1 MKRLKEITPTFL
13 FAAHVLLVFLL
24 IFQGKVHLPMW
35 MQPLGRMHPM
45 LLHVPIGL
53 LVLTGL
59 LWWAKK
65 EFDRAAIQTVL
76 DAVLSLTAITAVTT
90 ALLGFFLS
98 REGGYPDGLLQK
110 HLWSGVALSFFT
122 YGLAIY
128 NEQLQIKPQ
137 RMGYAVTLSIAVLLL
152 TGHWGASLTHG
163 EDYLFPQA
171 EQSKE
176 QVITKQSPVF
186 VAAVEPILRAKC
198 YSCHNDQKLKGGLN
212 MTSIENLQRGGKH
225 GAIWVPKNA
234 AKSHLIERIQLG
246 MEEKK
251 HMPPKGK
258 PQLTTE
264 ESRLIFAWI
273 QSGADYSKRLTDL
286 PATDSLKKL
295 AEPFF
300 NKNTQAVIAPP
311 RVYDLPFAADKTIEK
326 LNTPFRIVA
335 PIATGSPA
343 LQVDFLAR
351 KAYEPQQ
358 LSELSAISGQLVS
371 LDLSNMPIK
380 DSDVKTLAQFKV
392 LEKLWINNSDLTGAT
407 LGELKTCTHL
417 KTLGLSGTQV
427 DKKIFDVLGQMP
439 SLQEVY
445 VWNTKITPAEI
456 AAFQKS
462 HKKPHFRSGYIPND
476 SLRLQLNPPTLVNE
490 DFVLNNKTPVVFKH
504 SLRGALI
511 RYTINGVDP
520 DTTSSPV
527 FSKPIFLNGYTEVKA
542 RATKDQWIASSV
554 VSYTFF
560 RGKIH
565 ADSAAILSL
574 PEPEYPG
581 TGAKTLIN
589 HKKGL
594 IENFKDTAWLGY
606 RHRPLIGLFFFKQ
619 PQTIQSL
626 TLSLGINIGSY
637 IFPPLEV
644 QIWGGSSAS
653 KLQLLKTLKP
663 KQPADYEPNR
673 MLGIQADLPKDSKFQ
688 VIKIVAK
695 PVPKL
700 PSWHS
705 GKGDLGWVMIDEV
718 FFN

>member
-13 FAAHVLLVFLL
+13 FATHILLVFLL
-24 IFQGKVHLPMW
+24 IFQGKVHLPLW
-35 MQPLGRMHPM
+35 MLPLGRMHPM
-45 LLHVPIGL
+45 LLHLPIGL

-65 EFDRAAIQTVL
+65 EFDAPAIQTIL
-76 DAVLSLTAITAVTT
+76 DAVLSLTAVTAVTT

-98 REGGYPDGLLQK
+98 RESGYPDGLLQK
-110 HLWSGVALSFFT
+110 HMWSGVALSFLT
-122 YGLAIY
+122 YFLALY
-128 NEQLQIKPQ
+128 NEQLQLKPQ
-137 RMGYAVTLSIAVLLL
+137 LMGYAVTLSIAVLLL

-163 EDYLFPQA
+163 EDYLFPQP
-171 EQSKE
+171 EKSKE
-176 QVITKQSPVF
+176 IAITKQTPIF
-186 VAAVEPILRAKC
+186 AAAIEPILSAKC

-234 AKSHLIERIQLG
+234 AKSHLIERLQLG

-258 PQLTTE
+258 PQLSNE

-273 QSGADYSKRLTDL
+273 QAGADYKKRLSDL
-286 PATDSLKKL
+286 PTTDSLKKM

-300 NKNTQAVIAPP
+300 NKNTQMVIAPP
-311 RVYDLPFAADKTIEK
+311 RVYDLPFASDKTIAK
-326 LNTPFRIVA
+326 LNSPFLIVA
-335 PIATGSPA
+335 PIANGSPA
-343 LQVDFLAR
+343 LQADFLAR
-351 KAYEPQQ
+351 KAYDPRQ
-358 LSELSAISGQLVS
+358 LSDLSAISGQLVS

-392 LEKLWINNSDLTGAT
+392 LEKLLINNSDLTGAT
-407 LGELKTCTHL
+407 LGALKTCTHL

-427 DKKIFDVLGQMP
+427 DKKIFDLLRQIP

-445 VWNTKITPAEI
+445 VWNTKITPTDI
-456 AAFQKS
+456 ADFQKS
-462 HKKPHFRSGYIPND
+462 HKKPHFRSGFITND
-476 SLRLQLNPPTLVNE
+476 SIRLQLNPPTLVNE
-490 DFVLNNKTPVVFKH
+490 DFVLNDKTPVVFKH

-511 RYTINGVDP
+511 RYTIDGQDP
-520 DTTSSPV
+520 DTTSSPI

-542 RATKDQWIASSV
+542 RAIKDRWIASSV
-554 VSYTFF
+554 VAYTFF
-560 RGKIH
+560 KGKIH
-565 ADSAAILSL
+565 ADSAAILTT

-581 TGAKTLIN
+581 TGARTLIN
-589 HKKGL
+589 LKKGL
-594 IENFKDTAWLGY
+594 IENFKDTAWMGY
-606 RHRPLIGLFFFKQ
+606 RRRPLIGLFFFKK

-644 QIWGGSSAS
+644 QIWGGNSIAN
-653 KLQLLKTLKP
+653 LRLLKIIKP
-663 KQPADYEPNR
+663 KQPIDYEPNR
-673 MLGIQADLPKDSKFQ
+673 MKGIQEFLPKVGEYS

-700 PSWHS
+700 PNWHS
-705 GKGDLGWVMIDEV
+705 GKGDLAWIMIDEV